1 MKNAPL
7 ALLLFVVAIGCDGM
21 KQATEPRPKE
31 VDYFAKKRECMELAV
46 KRQTR
51 DEQAAA
57 KANIPGFADVKTEQ
71 CYVPSMNTCIY
82 ESGTLYLKTFKTSMT
97 VEDLLTGRDLA
108 GGPGDDP
115 TYKQERDRL
124 FALCAK

>member
-1 MKNAPL
+1 MKDLWVAS
-7 ALLLFVVAIGCDGM
+7 LLIAIAGVGCDR
-21 KQATEPRPKE
+21 ARPAEKPQQ
-31 VDYFAKKRECMELAV
+31 VDYFAKKRECLELATM
-46 KRQTR
+46 RQTR

-57 KANIPGFADVKTEQ
+57 KTNIPDFANVKREQ

-82 ESGTLYLKTFKTSMT
+82 ESGSLYLKTFKTSMT
-97 VEDLLTGRDLA
+97 VEDLLTGQILA